1 MLRRIQMLTFVLGF
15 TAVAGAETLRV
26 PSEYPTI
33 QAAMAATVN
42 GDTVLV
48 ADGTYTGP
56 GNMNTWFGMRAIT
69 VRSENGAAS

>member
-1 MLRRIQMLTFVLGF
+1 MLRRIQMLTFVLGL

-33 QAAMAATVN
+33 QAAIAAAVT

-48 ADGTYTGP
+48 ADGT
-56 GNMNTWFGMRAIT
+56 
-69 VRSENGAAS
+69 